1 MTELRQLVSPAALR
15 DFNKLPIDVQN
26 KNFCEQLPT
35 IQRDPIDADI
45 PHRFHILTLG
55 CKVNQCESE
64 EIASSIEAL
73 GLQRAADGEKADICI
88 VNTCAVTG
96 RAAMQCRQ
104 AIRHLR
110 TLHPGSRV
118 IVTGCYAS
126 MEPEVLAGLPGV
138 VQVIGNDRKAETA
151 AAVIQALG
159 LDAADRFGK
168 TPITTEKRVGPPK
181 ASPVGHRT
189 RPFLKIQDGCDS
201 FCTYCIVPYARGRS
215 RSIPPEDVLAALS
228 AYEASGFR
236 EVVLTG
242 IHIGRYGLDLSPRLD
257 LHALLSMILDRR
269 LSLRIRLSSIEPTEM
284 TEAIVELMAQSGGS
298 LCPHVHIPLQSADD
312 GILRAMHRPYGP
324 ERFADVVQMV
334 RNRIPDAAIGS
345 DVLVGFPGETAEAF
359 ANTRSLI
366 ERLPLTYLHV
376 FPFSPRP
383 GTAAFH
389 LPNRVEADIIKS
401 RCNVLRT
408 IGRRKKTAFA
418 ASLIGTQTTVL
429 IESKA
434 DPQTGW
440 SRGLSPHYQQVAI
453 EDRSDLP
460 EHRLVDVRLVAADGE
475 RLVGRPIRERT
486 AAG

>member
-1 MTELRQLVSPAALR
+1 MP
-15 DFNKLPIDVQN
+15 P
-26 KNFCEQLPT
+26 
-35 IQRDPIDADI
+35 
-45 PHRFHILTLG
+45 RFSILTLG

-64 EIASSIEAL
+64 QIAASIEAL
-73 GLQRAADGEKADICI
+73 GLLRAAEGEKADICI

-104 AIRHLR
+104 AIRHLS
-110 TLHPGSRV
+110 TAHPGIRV

-126 MEPEVLAGLPGV
+126 TEPEVLSGLPGV
-138 VQVIGNDRKAETA
+138 VRVIGNDRKAETA
-151 AAVIQALG
+151 AVVAQVLG
-159 LDAADRFGK
+159 LDAADRCGK
-168 TPITTEKRVGPPK
+168 TSILTPTKGNPPK
-181 ASPVGHRT
+181 ASPGGHRT
-189 RPFLKIQDGCDS
+189 RPLLKIQDGCDS

-215 RSIPPEDVLAALS
+215 RSIPPGDILDALC
-228 AYEASGFR
+228 AYEAAGFR

-269 LSLRIRLSSIEPTEM
+269 LSLRVRLSSIEPTEM

-298 LCPHVHIPLQSADD
+298 LCPHVHIPLQSGDD
-312 GILRAMHRPYGP
+312 GILGAMHRPYSAGL
-324 ERFADVVQMV
+324 FADVVRMV
-334 RNRIPDAAIGS
+334 RRRMPDAAIGS

-359 ANTRSLI
+359 ANTRRLI
-366 ERLPLTYLHV
+366 ESLPLTYLHV

-389 LPNRVEADIIKS
+389 LPNRVDADIVKS
-401 RCNVLRT
+401 RCAVLRA
-408 IGRRKKTAFA
+408 IGKRKKAEFA
-418 ASLIGTQTTVL
+418 ATLIGTTTTVL

-434 DPQTGW
+434 DPRTGW

-460 EHRLVDVRLVAADGE
+460 EHRLVDVRIVAADGE
-475 RLVGRPIRERT
+475 RLVGRPIR
-486 AAG
+486 G

>member
-1 MTELRQLVSPAALR
+1 M
-15 DFNKLPIDVQN
+15 
-26 KNFCEQLPT
+26 
-35 IQRDPIDADI
+35 

-64 EIASSIEAL
+64 QIASSIEAL
-73 GLQRAADGEKADICI
+73 GLQRAAEGERADICI

-104 AIRHLR
+104 AIRHL
-110 TLHPGSRV
+110 TTAHPGIRV

-126 MEPEVLAGLPGV
+126 TEPGVLSGLPGV
-138 VQVIGNDRKAETA
+138 VRVIGNDRKADTA
-151 AAVIQALG
+151 AAVVQALG
-159 LDAADRFGK
+159 LDPAERCGK
-168 TPITTEKRVGPPK
+168 TSIGTQKQEALPGG
-181 ASPVGHRT
+181 ASASGRRT
-189 RPFLKIQDGCDS
+189 RPFLKIQDGCDN

-215 RSIPPEDVLAALS
+215 RSIPPEDILGALS

-242 IHIGRYGLDLSPRLD
+242 IHIGRYGLDLSSRLD

-284 TEAIVELMAQSGGS
+284 TEAIVDLMAQSGGS
-298 LCPHVHIPLQSADD
+298 LCPHVHIPLQSGDD

-324 ERFADVVQMV
+324 GLFADVVRMV
-334 RNRIPDAAIGS
+334 RSRMPDAAIGS
-345 DVLVGFPGETAEAF
+345 DVLVGFPAETAEAF
-359 ANTRSLI
+359 ANTRCLI
-366 ERLPLTYLHV
+366 ESLPVTYLHV

-389 LPNRVEADIIKS
+389 LPNRVDTDIVKS
-401 RCNVLRT
+401 RCSVLRA
-408 IGRRKKTAFA
+408 IGKSKKAEFA
-418 ASLIGTQTTVL
+418 STLIGTTTTVL

-453 EDRSDLP
+453 EARSDLP
-460 EHRLVDVRLVAADGE
+460 ENRLVAVRIVAADGE
-475 RLVGRPIRERT
+475 RLVGRPIRERI
-486 AAG
+486 AG